1 MASSIYLS
9 ETAAHPAKKG
19 ATMIVDFFMWLFT
32 TRTGVLCLV
41 VGGMLLFLLIA
52 FILERKT
59 RKQYYNH
66 KKSDDD
72 WDLFDDED
80 EDK

>member
-1 MASSIYLS
+1 
-9 ETAAHPAKKG
+9 
-19 ATMIVDFFMWLFT
+19 MIVDFFMWLFT
-32 TRTGVLCLV
+32 KRTGVLCLV
-41 VGGMLLFLLIA
+41 VGGILLFLLIA

-66 KKSDDD
+66 RKSDDD

>member
-1 MASSIYLS
+1 
-9 ETAAHPAKKG
+9 
-19 ATMIVDFFMWLFT
+19 MIVDFFMWLFT

-41 VGGMLLFLLIA
+41 VGGILLFLLIA

-66 KKSDDD
+66 KKSDED

>member
-1 MASSIYLS
+1 
-9 ETAAHPAKKG
+9 
-19 ATMIVDFFMWLFT
+19 MIVDFFMWLFT
-32 TRTGVLCLV
+32 TRTDVLCLV
-41 VGGMLLFLLIA
+41 VGGILLFLLIA

-66 KKSDDD
+66 KKSDVD
-72 WDLFDDED
+72 WDLFDDEN

>member
-1 MASSIYLS
+1 
-9 ETAAHPAKKG
+9 
-19 ATMIVDFFMWLFT
+19 MIVDFFMWLFT

-41 VGGMLLFLLIA
+41 VGGILLYLLIS

-72 WDLFDDED
+72 WDLFDDEN

>member
-1 MASSIYLS
+1 
-9 ETAAHPAKKG
+9 
-19 ATMIVDFFMWLFT
+19 MIVDFFMWLFT

-41 VGGMLLFLLIA
+41 VGGILLFLLIA

-66 KKSDDD
+66 KKSDVD
-72 WDLFDDED
+72 WDLFDDEN